1 MVQPLLLPWIFL
13 LPAANAELA
22 GRLKKLLRA
31 LLLQAFYSARSER
44 RLMAQVTYNML
55 FRAFV
60 GRSMDAPVWDVA
72 VFTKN
77 RDRLLRG
84 EVAGKLFAA
93 ALADPQVKPL
103 LSSEHVSVDGTL
115 VEAWASMKSFRPRDG
130 SGTPPGPGRNGERDA
145 GEAMMVGLDR
155 GPVSPP
161 ISAPPNR

>member
-1 MVQPLLLPWIFL
+1 M
-13 LPAANAELA
+13 
-22 GRLKKLLRA
+22 
-31 LLLQAFYSARSER
+31 
-44 RLMAQVTYNML
+44 
-55 FRAFV
+55 
-60 GRSMDAPVWDVA
+60 A

-103 LSSEHVSVDGTL
+103 LSSEHFSVDGT
-115 VEAWASMKSFRPRDG
+115 
-130 SGTPPGPGRNGERDA
+130 PPGAARNGERDA